1 LVFEDPKDIEEKLF
15 PFYKTLYDSFDTNDV
30 FINFM
35 EDISEDEN
43 SMLVRYPSNDE
54 IKRLSLLS
62 TLIMLL
68 LLIALE
74 TLSSMVVETLW
85 TLMLVML

>member
-43 SMLVRYPSNDE
+43 SMLV
-54 IKRLSLLS
+54 
-62 TLIMLL
+62 
-68 LLIALE
+68 
-74 TLSSMVVETLW
+74 
-85 TLMLVML
+85 